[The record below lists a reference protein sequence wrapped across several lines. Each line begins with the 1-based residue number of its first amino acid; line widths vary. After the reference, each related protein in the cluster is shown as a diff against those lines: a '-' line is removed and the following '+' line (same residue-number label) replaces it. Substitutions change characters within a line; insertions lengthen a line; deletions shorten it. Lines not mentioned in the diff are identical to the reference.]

1 MGFSVIFLSGN
12 QDWVQD
18 MFAQDNRNK
27 HISVLL
33 LQSKHWGQGKSE
45 SIYLYIQS
53 IQIYLGIGIFMKEKY
68 SLCTGIHVEWM
79 LLAYII
85 PRLSMMVAT

>member
-1 MGFSVIFLSGN
+1 MGFSVIFVSGN

-18 MFAQDNRNK
+18 MFAQDNRSK
-27 HISVLL
+27 CSLGFL

-45 SIYLYIQS
+45 NLQTYLC
-53 IQIYLGIGIFMKEKY
+53 IGIFIKEKY
-68 SLCTGIHVEWM
+68 SLYTGIHVEWM

-85 PRLSMMVAT
+85 ADD

>member
-1 MGFSVIFLSGN
+1 MIYITWFFSVISVSGN

-18 MFAQDNRNK
+18 IFAQDNRNK
-27 HISVLL
+27 SVLGFL

-45 SIYLYIQS
+45 SIQTYLWI
-53 IQIYLGIGIFMKEKY
+53 LMNEKY
-68 SLCTGIHVEWM
+68 SLYNGIHVEWI

-85 PRLSMMVAT
+85 PEIDGGAT